1 MKKYLFVLLLVM
13 GNHVCKAQAAQTV
26 GQLKHELAIAK
37 QDTSRVL
44 IMAKLCFAYNYSLN
58 PDSALYY
65 GEAAYTLA
73 HKIHF
78 LGGEITALGFESF
91 IQESLGN
98 LPRSMELAL
107 EALQLAKDN
116 HLEKYSGPAL
126 NAAAGVYNSL
136 KDHSRALDYLR
147 RQERLGD
154 KADAGYAAIN
164 IANTLTNLNR
174 PDSASY
180 YLKRGDSILRS
191 VGTVETGVIAQY
203 GDIQMKSGNYPAA
216 LKLYRKAL
224 EAAIQNKELRSF
236 SDIYT
241 EIAALYKTTNQFDSA
256 SFYAKKAL
264 TIAQKLAQ
272 KDEILESATLLA
284 QLYEPTNAETAL
296 LYYKIA
302 DVVKDSL
309 YGSGSIQAIQTIIH
323 QEQER
328 QQDIKSNRIAYEN
341 RIRQYALFIGLGVLL
356 LIAIFL
362 YRNNRNKRKANV
374 LLSKQKEE
382 IQSTL
387 SELKSTQKQ
396 LIQSEKMASLGEL
409 TAGIAHE
416 IQNPLNFVNNFS
428 DVNKELLLEM
438 KDEMKKGNLDEANS
452 IANGV
457 IENEQKIN
465 HHGKRAGDI
474 VKGMLQHSR
483 TSTGVKEPTDINA
496 LADEYLRLSYH
507 GLRAKDKSFNAK
519 MKTDFDENLSADKAG
534 IGKINI
540 IPQDIRRVL
549 LNLYNN
555 AFYAVQQKQ
564 KELAK
569 EVTPFEK
576 VSPLYEPT
584 VSATTKKSENS
595 VLITVSDN
603 GNGIPQKVVDKI
615 FQPFFTTK
623 PTGEGTGLGLS
634 LAYDIVKAHGGE
646 LKVETKENE
655 GSEFIIQLPI

>member
-13 GNHVCKAQAAQTV
+13 GNRVCKAQSAQTV
-26 GQLKHELAIAK
+26 DQLKQELAMVTH
-37 QDTSRVL
+37 DTSRVL
-44 IMAKLCFAYNYSLN
+44 IMSRLCFAYNYSLN

-65 GEAAYTLA
+65 GEAAATLA
-73 HKIHF
+73 RKIHF
-78 LGGEITALGFESF
+78 VKGEITALGFESF
-91 IQESLGN
+91 IHQSLGN

-107 EALQLAKDN
+107 DALQLAKDN

-126 NAAAGVYNSL
+126 NAAASAYISL
-136 KDHSRALDYLR
+136 KDYPRALDYLR
-147 RQERLGD
+147 RMERLGN
-154 KADAGYAAIN
+154 KANAGYAAIN
-164 IANTLTNLNR
+164 IASILMNLNR

-191 VGTVETGVIAQY
+191 AGTVETGVIAIY
-203 GDIQMKSGNYPAA
+203 GDIEMKSGNYPAA
-216 LKLYRKAL
+216 LTLYRKAL
-224 EAAIQNKELRSF
+224 ETAVQNKELRSL
-236 SDIYT
+236 SGIYSG
-241 EIAALYKTTNQFDSA
+241 IAALYKKTNQPDSA

-264 TIAQKLAQ
+264 AMAQKLAQ
-272 KDEILESATLLA
+272 KNEILESATLLA
-284 QLYEPTNAETAL
+284 QLYESTNAKTAL

-302 DVVKDSL
+302 DGAKDSL

-328 QQDIKSNRIAYEN
+328 QQAIESNRIAYEN
-341 RIRQYALFIGLGVLL
+341 RIRQYALFLGLGVLL

-362 YRNNRNKRKANV
+362 YRNNRNKRKANI

-428 DVNKELLLEM
+428 EVNSELISELVEEV
-438 KDEMKKGNLDEANS
+438 DKGNTEEVKA
-452 IANGV
+452 IAND
-457 IENEQKIN
+457 IKENEQKIN
-465 HHGKRAGDI
+465 HHGKRADAI

-483 TSTGVKEPTDINA
+483 VSTGQKEPTDINA

-507 GLRAKDKSFNAK
+507 GLRAKDKSFNAE
-519 MKTDFDENLSADKAG
+519 MKTDFDET

-540 IPQDIRRVL
+540 IPQDIGRVL
-549 LNLYNN
+549 LNLFNN
-555 AFYAVQQKQ
+555 AFYACAERSRSAVNEKSKNLPEYVPQ
-564 KELAK
+564 
-569 EVTPFEK
+569 VT
-576 VSPLYEPT
+576 V
-584 VSATTKKSENS
+584 VTKKLNDKIEIS
-595 VLITVSDN
+595 VKDN
-603 GNGIPQKVVDKI
+603 GPGIPKNIVDKI

-646 LKVETKENE
+646 LKVVTKEDE
-655 GSEFIIQLPI
+655 GTEFIIQLPI